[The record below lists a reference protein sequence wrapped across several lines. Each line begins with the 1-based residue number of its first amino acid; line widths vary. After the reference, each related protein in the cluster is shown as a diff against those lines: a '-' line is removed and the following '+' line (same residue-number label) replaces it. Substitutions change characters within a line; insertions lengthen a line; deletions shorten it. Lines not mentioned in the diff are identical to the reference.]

1 MNDFHIKL
9 SFRKKLL
16 LSFIVLSFIPV
27 LLIGITT
34 YRLYNRFI
42 TDMTEKSSVETID
55 LICNDI
61 DSLLNDTWQLCD
73 ALTRDIKIQ
82 ENLRVKFNSVSSQY
96 SLDLSGSMDM
106 ASLST
111 YRKDI
116 FGVYVLGENGGRY
129 KSNYYSFKP
138 DDPRDSKWYQKIKNS
153 AESIWFTQHEGS
165 FIVRSSIED
174 RFISVGLPSSDKATG
189 RINGVICADIKEDDL
204 TKKIQDSLNSGAVYL
219 LDA

>member
-1 MNDFHIKL
+1 MPSAIFLLLINGILKERRFHYYEWFPHQTL
-9 SFRKKLL
+9 FQKKLL

-96 SLDLSGSMDM
+96 SW
-106 ASLST
+106 
-111 YRKDI
+111 I
-116 FGVYVLGENGGRY
+116 FPEAWIWLPFHLPQRHFR
-129 KSNYYSFKP
+129 SICF
-138 DDPRDSKWYQKIKNS
+138 RWKW
-153 AESIWFTQHEGS
+153 
-165 FIVRSSIED
+165 RP
-174 RFISVGLPSSDKATG
+174 L
-189 RINGVICADIKEDDL
+189 
-204 TKKIQDSLNSGAVYL
+204 
-219 LDA
+219 

>member
-73 ALTRDIKIQ
+73 ALTRDINIQ
-82 ENLRVKFNSVSSQY
+82 ENLRVKFVFHTQIFPLFLFYHTPTFAPNT
-96 SLDLSGSMDM
+96 LKTDKKKRE
-106 ASLST
+106 SLS
-111 YRKDI
+111 
-116 FGVYVLGENGGRY
+116 
-129 KSNYYSFKP
+129 
-138 DDPRDSKWYQKIKNS
+138 
-153 AESIWFTQHEGS
+153 
-165 FIVRSSIED
+165 
-174 RFISVGLPSSDKATG
+174 
-189 RINGVICADIKEDDL
+189 
-204 TKKIQDSLNSGAVYL
+204 
-219 LDA
+219 

>member
-153 AESIWFTQHEGS
+153 PESI
-165 FIVRSSIED
+165 
-174 RFISVGLPSSDKATG
+174 
-189 RINGVICADIKEDDL
+189 
-204 TKKIQDSLNSGAVYL
+204 
-219 LDA
+219 

>member
-96 SLDLSGSMDM
+96 SWIFPKHGYGF
-106 ASLST
+106 LST

-138 DDPRDSKWYQKIKNS
+138 DDPRDSKWYQKIK
-153 AESIWFTQHEGS
+153 I
-165 FIVRSSIED
+165 
-174 RFISVGLPSSDKATG
+174 P
-189 RINGVICADIKEDDL
+189 
-204 TKKIQDSLNSGAVYL
+204 
-219 LDA
+219 

>member
-116 FGVYVLGENGGRY
+116 FGVYVLGENAAAINPTITL
-129 KSNYYSFKP
+129 SNRMIPETPNGTRRLKIPLNPSGFPHMKAVLLCAAPLKTVLSLWDFLLLTRLP
-138 DDPRDSKWYQKIKNS
+138 D
-153 AESIWFTQHEGS
+153 GS
-165 FIVRSSIED
+165 T
-174 RFISVGLPSSDKATG
+174 A
-189 RINGVICADIKEDDL
+189 
-204 TKKIQDSLNSGAVYL
+204 
-219 LDA
+219 

>member
-138 DDPRDSKWYQKIKNS
+138 DDPRDSNGTRRLKIPLNPSGFPRMKAVLLCAAPLKTVLS
-153 AESIWFTQHEGS
+153 LWDFLLLTRLPDGS
-165 FIVRSSIED
+165 T
-174 RFISVGLPSSDKATG
+174 A
-189 RINGVICADIKEDDL
+189 
-204 TKKIQDSLNSGAVYL
+204 
-219 LDA
+219 

>member
-16 LSFIVLSFIPV
+16 LSFVILSFIPV

-61 DSLLNDTWQLCD
+61 DSLLNDTWKLCD

-82 ENLRVKFNSVSSQY
+82 ENLRVKFDSVSS
-96 SLDLSGSMDM
+96 SIPW
-106 ASLST
+106 
-111 YRKDI
+111 I
-116 FGVYVLGENGGRY
+116 FPEA
-129 KSNYYSFKP
+129 
-138 DDPRDSKWYQKIKNS
+138 W
-153 AESIWFTQHEGS
+153 IWLPFLPTAKT
-165 FIVRSSIED
+165 SSEYM
-174 RFISVGLPSSDKATG
+174 F
-189 RINGVICADIKEDDL
+189 
-204 TKKIQDSLNSGAVYL
+204 
-219 LDA
+219 

>member
-82 ENLRVKFNSVSSQY
+82 ENLRIPW
-96 SLDLSGSMDM
+96 
-106 ASLST
+106 
-111 YRKDI
+111 I
-116 FGVYVLGENGGRY
+116 FPEA
-129 KSNYYSFKP
+129 
-138 DDPRDSKWYQKIKNS
+138 W
-153 AESIWFTQHEGS
+153 IW
-165 FIVRSSIED
+165 
-174 RFISVGLPSSDKATG
+174 LPFPPTAKTFS
-189 RINGVICADIKEDDL
+189 E
-204 TKKIQDSLNSGAVYL
+204 YMF
-219 LDA
+219 

>member
-82 ENLRVKFNSVSSQY
+82 ENLRVKLIFTHRFSV
-96 SLDLSGSMDM
+96 
-106 ASLST
+106 
-111 YRKDI
+111 
-116 FGVYVLGENGGRY
+116 
-129 KSNYYSFKP
+129 
-138 DDPRDSKWYQKIKNS
+138 
-153 AESIWFTQHEGS
+153 
-165 FIVRSSIED
+165 
-174 RFISVGLPSSDKATG
+174 
-189 RINGVICADIKEDDL
+189 
-204 TKKIQDSLNSGAVYL
+204 
-219 LDA
+219 

>member
-82 ENLRVKFNSVSSQY
+82 ENLRVKFVFHTQIFPLFLFYHTPTFAPNT
-96 SLDLSGSMDM
+96 LKTDKKKRE
-106 ASLST
+106 SLS
-111 YRKDI
+111 
-116 FGVYVLGENGGRY
+116 
-129 KSNYYSFKP
+129 
-138 DDPRDSKWYQKIKNS
+138 
-153 AESIWFTQHEGS
+153 
-165 FIVRSSIED
+165 
-174 RFISVGLPSSDKATG
+174 
-189 RINGVICADIKEDDL
+189 
-204 TKKIQDSLNSGAVYL
+204 
-219 LDA
+219 

>member
-1 MNDFHIKL
+1 
-9 SFRKKLL
+9 
-16 LSFIVLSFIPV
+16 
-27 LLIGITT
+27 
-34 YRLYNRFI
+34 
-42 TDMTEKSSVETID
+42 MTEKSSVETID

-138 DDPRDSKWYQKIKNS
+138 DDFRQSNWYNQIIT
-153 AESIWFTQHEGS
+153 APHPIWFPPHKGS

-174 RFISVGLPSSDKATG
+174 RFITVGLPVTNKATG
-189 RINGVICADIKEDDL
+189 QINGIVAADIREDTITERIRNSLSNGIIYIIDPQGNIL
-204 TKKIQDSLNSGAVYL
+204 FNLIWKITFVFP
-219 LDA
+219 

>member
-42 TDMTEKSSVETID
+42 TDMTEKSSIETID

-73 ALTRDIKIQ
+73 ALTRDIKIHCVS
-82 ENLRVKFNSVSSQY
+82 NLTPYPASIPWIFPEAWIWLPFLPTAKTSSEY
-96 SLDLSGSMDM
+96 M
-106 ASLST
+106 
-111 YRKDI
+111 
-116 FGVYVLGENGGRY
+116 F
-129 KSNYYSFKP
+129 
-138 DDPRDSKWYQKIKNS
+138 
-153 AESIWFTQHEGS
+153 
-165 FIVRSSIED
+165 
-174 RFISVGLPSSDKATG
+174 
-189 RINGVICADIKEDDL
+189 
-204 TKKIQDSLNSGAVYL
+204 
-219 LDA
+219 

>member
-1 MNDFHIKL
+1 MNDSHIKL

-42 TDMTEKSSVETID
+42 TNMMEKSSIETID
-55 LICNDI
+55 LVCNDI

-82 ENLRVKFNSVSSQY
+82 ENLRMKFDSVSSQY

-106 ASLST
+106 ASIST

-116 FGVYVLGENGGRY
+116 FGVYVLGEMAAATNPTITLLNRTIPETPNGTRRS
-129 KSNYYSFKP
+129 KIHLKP
-138 DDPRDSKWYQKIKNS
+138 PG
-153 AESIWFTQHEGS
+153 FPHM
-165 FIVRSSIED
+165 
-174 RFISVGLPSSDKATG
+174 KA
-189 RINGVICADIKEDDL
+189 VSLCAVPLKTVLSLWDFPLL
-204 TKKIQDSLNSGAVYL
+204 TKLPDGSTA
-219 LDA
+219 

>member
-96 SLDLSGSMDM
+96 SLDLSGIMDM
-106 ASLST
+106 ASLSALSGLSSYHMMRLFKQET
-111 YRKDI
+111 GYTVGNYITEKRLIKARDLLSQGTCATQACYLSGFQNYSTFLRAYKKRYPGRPKDI
-116 FGVYVLGENGGRY
+116 
-129 KSNYYSFKP
+129 
-138 DDPRDSKWYQKIKNS
+138 
-153 AESIWFTQHEGS
+153 
-165 FIVRSSIED
+165 
-174 RFISVGLPSSDKATG
+174 
-189 RINGVICADIKEDDL
+189 
-204 TKKIQDSLNSGAVYL
+204 LNSI
-219 LDA
+219 

>member
-138 DDPRDSKWYQKIKNS
+138 DDPETPNGTRRLKIPLNPSGFPHMKAVLLCAAPLKTVLS
-153 AESIWFTQHEGS
+153 LWDFLLLTRLPDGS
-165 FIVRSSIED
+165 T
-174 RFISVGLPSSDKATG
+174 A
-189 RINGVICADIKEDDL
+189 
-204 TKKIQDSLNSGAVYL
+204 
-219 LDA
+219 